1 MNSFRAFVALVVLL
15 AVPVKSVAAGLGWYY
30 DSFSWSA
37 LQDYFGG
44 GTTTKKI
51 MYREHLKSLLE
62 RERADPYY
70 NIKFGPRE
78 TKLWERFIGDGVQYD
93 RLGRAEAKFAD
104 KVISIVMGP
113 EAGIPELDPQSHT
126 DPDYIHSAAFR
137 HLMSKADP
145 KTRAFLELFRYG
157 RSYGQSG
164 DRSECAFEGEAWSCL
179 EGYVVLS
186 PTECSIFGKL
196 LLAILDSAEF
206 MESEFEERTFV
217 TPLAKA
223 LVAAGDRQ
231 RGMYLRSTD

>member
-1 MNSFRAFVALVVLL
+1 MKSFPAVIALIALLVA
-15 AVPVKSVAAGLGWYY
+15 PVQCVAAGLGWYY
-30 DSFSWSA
+30 ESFSWPA

-44 GTTTKKI
+44 GTTTRKI
-51 MYREHLKSLLE
+51 MHREHLKALLE

-78 TKLWERFIGDGVQYD
+78 TKLWEKFIADGIQYD
-93 RLGRAEAKFAD
+93 RLSRPEAKFAD
-104 KVISIVMGP
+104 KVIGILMGP
-113 EAGIPELDPQSHT
+113 EAGVPDLDLQSHT

-145 KTRAFLELFRYG
+145 KTRAFLKLFRYG

-164 DRSECAFEGEAWSCL
+164 DRSECPFEGEAWTCN
-179 EGYVVLS
+179 EAYVVFS
-186 PTECSIFGKL
+186 PTECSIFGKQL
-196 LLAILDSAEF
+196 TAILDSTDF

-217 TPLAKA
+217 APLAKA